1 MNSFDVEK
9 IKALTI
15 FNDNVYIDNA
25 FLLIPANCT
34 IENSLLK
41 SIQEWHFTKLY
52 SNGSDN
58 GGESASKA
66 SEQQPDA
73 AQPAANQDT
82 TKYVDK
88 EPNLISEEKVEN
100 IRKKTESVDASE
112 FLGDE
117 TSTAP
122 VQDVKAE
129 TPKGTPQEQKTP
141 SQEVSDAT
149 ASSMTFA
156 NNPAELENAKKI
168 YKEFTAYLN
177 KVYRLYATT
186 KELNNQEI
194 TSEVTKFIAFIKANR
209 SYVLRIISDPTMY
222 DKNFLINHS
231 IRSTVVCITI
241 GLQLKMPEDRL
252 VELGVASFL
261 HEIGMILLPPQ
272 LYMNDKQLSAPEKLM
287 VNTHPIVSYNIL
299 KKANFSTNIQM
310 GVLEHHERINGSG
323 YPRHITGEKTS
334 LYAKIIAV
342 ACSFE
347 AISGSREYREERSTF
362 EALIEML
369 RNTNRQYEETILK
382 SLLYSISL
390 YPIGVY
396 VYLSNGRIAQV
407 VDVSVGNPKTPF
419 VQIIGETDA
428 AGNPKIVQI
437 DALRLKIVRVLNKA
451 EVEDMLK
458 AIKK

>member
-66 SEQQPDA
+66 SEQQPDV

-149 ASSMTFA
+149 ASC
-156 NNPAELENAKKI
+156 L
-168 YKEFTAYLN
+168 
-177 KVYRLYATT
+177 
-186 KELNNQEI
+186 
-194 TSEVTKFIAFIKANR
+194 TS
-209 SYVLRIISDPTMY
+209 
-222 DKNFLINHS
+222 
-231 IRSTVVCITI
+231 
-241 GLQLKMPEDRL
+241 
-252 VELGVASFL
+252 
-261 HEIGMILLPPQ
+261 
-272 LYMNDKQLSAPEKLM
+272 
-287 VNTHPIVSYNIL
+287 
-299 KKANFSTNIQM
+299 
-310 GVLEHHERINGSG
+310 GSG
-323 YPRHITGEKTS
+323 S
-334 LYAKIIAV
+334 
-342 ACSFE
+342 
-347 AISGSREYREERSTF
+347 
-362 EALIEML
+362 
-369 RNTNRQYEETILK
+369 
-382 SLLYSISL
+382 
-390 YPIGVY
+390 
-396 VYLSNGRIAQV
+396 
-407 VDVSVGNPKTPF
+407 
-419 VQIIGETDA
+419 
-428 AGNPKIVQI
+428 
-437 DALRLKIVRVLNKA
+437 
-451 EVEDMLK
+451 
-458 AIKK
+458 